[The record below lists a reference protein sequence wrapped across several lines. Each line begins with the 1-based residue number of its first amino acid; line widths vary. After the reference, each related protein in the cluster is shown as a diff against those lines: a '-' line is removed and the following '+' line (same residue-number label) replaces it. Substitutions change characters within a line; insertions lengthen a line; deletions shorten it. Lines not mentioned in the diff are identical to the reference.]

1 MLRPLWDNT
10 YRNLGARERRHPW
23 VALTSGNLV
32 KRPEL
37 ADSRLSHC
45 NMIVQYSERPDP
57 THCGHWST
65 KITVGIVPKRTFAE
79 PDHQLGNCVE
89 NSIFEIG

>member
-37 ADSRLSHC
+37 ADSRLSYC

-57 THCGHWST
+57 THSS
-65 KITVGIVPKRTFAE
+65 RSE
-79 PDHQLGNCVE
+79 PPAPNV
-89 NSIFEIG
+89 SS

>member
-1 MLRPLWDNT
+1 MLRPLWSNT
-10 YRNLGARERRHPW
+10 YRNLGARERRLPW

-57 THCGHWST
+57 TRSGRSEHECSN
-65 KITVGIVPKRTFAE
+65 VR
-79 PDHQLGNCVE
+79 
-89 NSIFEIG
+89 FEGFTGPATEMLSMLCMPE